1 MIADKWQTFACER
14 TLLSIKERLSRNG
27 RVAQH
32 SQAPP
37 STCEGQA
44 SRHQRIYCIEGKF
57 WENCRLKRANTIA
70 VVLGEL
76 GSALSLKEK
85 TWMSMTP
92 DELTTII
99 QSVEDAL
106 KVGFK
111 LDCLKPVVEKA
122 KTVLCSFNIRCRLEA
137 LQKEKSSLETQLQT
151 LISQLQSLELDR
163 TPKDLI

>member
-57 WENCRLKRANTIA
+57 WENCRFQRANTIA

-106 KVGFK
+106 KAGFK

-122 KTVLCSFNIRCRLEA
+122 KKVLCSFNIRCRLEA

-151 LISQLQSLELDR
+151 VISQLQSLELDR

>member
-1 MIADKWQTFACER
+1 MVDFYEDFYGFQVLKSHVSD
-14 TLLSIKERLSRNG
+14 LN
-27 RVAQH
+27 
-32 SQAPP
+32 
-37 STCEGQA
+37 
-44 SRHQRIYCIEGKF
+44 RIYCIEGKF